1 MHHLFESYKKRR
13 WKRFGLLG
21 YSDLITSKPSSA
33 FTFQGDFYYLGL
45 ENGKLVLQI
54 YTGGVTFCRLS
65 LSENLEYNNN
75 KWHFVV
81 ADRIDR
87 QGISHVLRH
96 QIMTIV
102 TNNLHLCFIVS

>member
-1 MHHLFESYKKRR
+1 MHPLFGSYKKRG
-13 WKRFGLLG
+13 WKGFGLLG
-21 YSDLITSKPSSA
+21 YNSDLITSKPSSA

-87 QGISHVLRH
+87 QGIFHD
-96 QIMTIV
+96 
-102 TNNLHLCFIVS
+102 LHH